1 MAVMAES
8 QLKSGTIFGDT
19 DTQEYVYMPAS
30 EIGAADPVFV
40 LETKDGRLDIG
51 LTEALVHIRRL
62 SLKPVRHPRLG
73 HSSC

>member
-40 LETKDGRLDIG
+40 HEPKEGRLDIG